1 MYSYELV
8 NKYLYG
14 IHFQRRYSQVV
25 KGCIIALED
34 DQKIK
39 NALKMVNGIEFYKYE
54 INFNLSIVN
63 T

>member
-1 MYSYELV
+1 MGYISEEV
-8 NKYLYG
+8 AENG
-14 IHFQRRYSQVV
+14 QAV
-25 KGCIIALED
+25 KGCIIALDD

>member
-1 MYSYELV
+1 MGYISKEDTE
-8 NKYLYG
+8 NG
-14 IHFQRRYSQVV
+14 QVV

-39 NALKMVNGIEFYKYE
+39 NALKVVNGIEFYKYE